1 MKISKEKNDDICPT
15 KERRKKMK
23 TPMKKKMEKKKRK
36 KNNEKHWYK
45 NGIFL
50 KHEIK

>member
-23 TPMKKKMEKKKRK
+23 TPMKKKRRKKKRK
-36 KNNEKHWYK
+36 KIMKST
-45 NGIFL
+45 GIKMDFVSNT
-50 KHEIK
+50 K